1 MWKDRSGTDGGGG
14 APLLS
19 LCEATAAALSES
31 ASYAPSWARV
41 QWCPGPE
48 FEQAAAA
55 VHRMS
60 EIRWRS
66 TGDGSMAA
74 VDDGAGEVCAL
85 SLAPLAAFAEAGSVE
100 IVDFGEQEAVAASEQ
115 RGHRRCLAPVAALW
129 RRCGQAAC

>member
-1 MWKDRSGTDGGGG
+1 MSCI
-14 APLLS
+14 PL
-19 LCEATAAALSES
+19 CMK
-31 ASYAPSWARV
+31 
-41 QWCPGPE
+41 
-48 FEQAAAA
+48 AAAA